1 MNTRRQQ
8 RLASTIEQTIMLA
21 ISQGEIKD
29 PRVKS
34 EIVIT
39 EIDLAR
45 DMSQVKVYVGSYLSK
60 DELERAVEG
69 LNSASGLMRSILGR
83 VLQTKQTPRPIF
95 IMDERLKEGFYL
107 GKKIVQANRAAG
119 ITEEDVKKAQA
130 EGFGQE

>member
-95 IMDERLKEGFYL
+95 IMDERLKEGF
-107 GKKIVQANRAAG
+107 I
-119 ITEEDVKKAQA
+119 
-130 EGFGQE
+130 